1 MSRTAA
7 AGKVRWKKG
16 RRGGPRKAVVLKEGK
31 ISRQM
36 MEDWIRDWGVELR
49 GAGTDESPHCYKRL
63 PEVLAHHADS
73 IRVLHTLQPL
83 GVAMAAP
90 DTHDPYRD

>member
-7 AGKVRWKKG
+7 AGKTRWQRKG
-16 RRGGPRKAVVLKEGK
+16 GRKRKVTVKEGA

-36 MEDWIRDWGVELR
+36 MDAWIRDWGVELR

-63 PEVLAHHADS
+63 PDVLEHHHDS
-73 IRVLHTLQPL
+73 IRILHTLTPL
-83 GVAMAAP
+83 GVAMAGP
-90 DTHDPYRD
+90 DTWDPYRD